1 MRYTLPTTLLLSLLA
16 TSAVATEHDYWQ
28 IQTSVYT
35 RHYHPEPDHNNHQR
49 LIGLERGYA
58 SGNLWGGAVFRNS
71 FDQSSQYAYVGRRF
85 DSNRHP
91 FYAKLTGGLLHG
103 YRGEY
108 RDKIPLNHLG
118 VAPAIIPSLGVQS
131 HGMAAEL
138 VLLGN
143 AALMVNLGLRL

>member
-1 MRYTLPTTLLLSLLA
+1 MRHSLFSGLLA
-16 TSAVATEHDYWQ
+16 LSVPMALASEGDYWQ
-28 IQTSVYT
+28 VQTSVYT

-71 FDQSSQYAYVGRRF
+71 FDQNSQYAYLGRRF
-85 DSNRHP
+85 DSERHP

-108 RDKIPLNHLG
+108 RDKIPLNRLG
-118 VAPAIIPSLGVQS
+118 VAPAIIPSLGV
-131 HGMAAEL
+131 HGHGLAAEL

-143 AALMVNLGLRL
+143 AALMVNVGLRL